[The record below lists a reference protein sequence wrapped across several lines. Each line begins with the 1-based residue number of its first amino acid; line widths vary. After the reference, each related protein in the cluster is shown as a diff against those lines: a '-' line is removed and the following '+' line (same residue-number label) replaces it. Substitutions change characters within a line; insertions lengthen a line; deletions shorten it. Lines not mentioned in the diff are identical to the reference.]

1 MFLFICSAVG
11 VDHFQF
17 EFYSYRTR
25 LFENLRMLPHAPGVQ
40 VQGEWTEN
48 CLVLDEDTHMA
59 SQIVKPEQT
68 ILIDLQ
74 IITAFL
80 K

>member
-48 CLVLDEDTHMA
+48 CLVLDEDSYTWRA
-59 SQIVKPEQT
+59 KLLNQNK
-68 ILIDLQ
+68 L
-74 IITAFL
+74 F
-80 K
+80 